1 MLFQDN
7 QYPDLWFARRALCPS
22 CCIAGC
28 GFDDRHAWE
37 MVVHFEPNALAL
49 ARAGAESSNE
59 ATDTQD
65 ETKH

>member
-7 QYPDLWFARRALCPS
+7 QYPDLWFARRALCPR

-37 MVVHFEPNALAL
+37 MVVHFEPN
-49 ARAGAESSNE
+49 S
-59 ATDTQD
+59 D
-65 ETKH
+65 